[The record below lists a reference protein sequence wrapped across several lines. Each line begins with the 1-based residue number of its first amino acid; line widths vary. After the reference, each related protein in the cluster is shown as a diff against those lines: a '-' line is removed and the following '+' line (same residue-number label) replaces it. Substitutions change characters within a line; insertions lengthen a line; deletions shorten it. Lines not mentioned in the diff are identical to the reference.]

1 MGVSPAIARDTF
13 ARGTMKVRAGTA
25 RAHHDAPHAQTRSRR
40 ADDAATGSAARNGRG
55 KGR

>member
-25 RAHHDAPHAQTRSRR
+25 RAHHDAPHAQTRSCR
-40 ADDAATGSAARNGRG
+40 ADDAATGGAARNGRG